1 MSVYRFQKEVD
12 IVIKQIE
19 IYEVKANFVKDAK
32 NILETLEP
40 KDAIEVQHISLNRY
54 EEEPELL
61 IVDKNYEEC

>member
-19 IYEVKANFVKDAK
+19 IYEVEANDVTEAK
-32 NILETLEP
+32 NILEKLEQ
-40 KDAIEVQHISLNRY
+40 KDAVEIQAISLNRY

>member
-19 IYEVKANFVKDAK
+19 IYEVEADYASDAK
-32 NILETLEP
+32 NIFEKLEP

-61 IVDKNYEEC
+61 NVDKNYEEC

>member
-19 IYEVKANFVKDAK
+19 IYEVEANDVTEAK
-32 NILETLEP
+32 NILKKLES
-40 KDAIEVQHISLNRY
+40 KDAVEIQAISLNRY

>member
-19 IYEVKANFVKDAK
+19 IYEVEANNVTEAMLDLKK
-32 NILETLEP
+32 LEP
-40 KDAIEVQHISLNRY
+40 KDAIEVQHILLNRY

-61 IVDKNYEEC
+61 IIDKNYEEC

>member
-12 IVIKQIE
+12 IVVKQIE
-19 IYEVKANFVKDAK
+19 IYEIEADDANNAKD
-32 NILETLEP
+32 ILEKLEP
-40 KDAIEVQHISLNRY
+40 KDAIEVQHISSNRH

>member
-19 IYEVKANFVKDAK
+19 IYEIEADYANNAKD
-32 NILETLEP
+32 ILEKLEP
-40 KDAIEVQHISLNRY
+40 KDAIEVQNISSNRY

>member
-1 MSVYRFQKEVD
+1 MSIYRFQKEVD

-19 IYEVKANFVKDAK
+19 IYEVEAKNETDAK
-32 NILETLEP
+32 NILKKLES
-40 KDAIEVQHISLNRY
+40 KDAIEIQAISLNRY

>member
-19 IYEVKANFVKDAK
+19 IYEVKANSETDAR

-40 KDAIEVQHISLNRY
+40 KDAIEIQHISLNRH
-54 EEEPELL
+54 EEEQELL
-61 IVDKNYEEC
+61 NVDKNYEEC